1 LPQLLL
7 QPLKQMQFTFWVPD
21 KEDDEMSNIFN
32 TNGELNA
39 SNVKDALSQIV
50 KYASIVEELQS
61 SSDRAS
67 AAPSL
72 SDTQRDDMIKQALM
86 TQEGK
91 IALGQAMANPIRR
104 NLDYQ
109 GVGRKALVVDPL
121 PQGALP
127 VYDRDIDVAAVVVS
141 SNGSAPE
148 SRVFGDRVTIPEFE
162 IVSNPTVRIAEVK
175 RRRFNV
181 IDRAQQKAR
190 QEIQAQEDANVFAAL
205 AFAGDSTAG
214 GENQPVSLDIGT
226 LGGTHATGASL
237 AANNTTQLSKAG
249 MLELKRSVDRWDLV
263 TSKYFMNI
271 NEFTDML
278 NWESAG
284 STGGSQVDPVTQ
296 REILQTGLYGHI
308 FGADIVVSKVVPA
321 TRVFACADPEF
332 VGVMPIRQDI
342 EVLPADEPKQLKLGW
357 VVSEIV
363 GIGIVNPRGVST
375 GVVAA

>member
-1 LPQLLL
+1 
-7 QPLKQMQFTFWVPD
+7 
-21 KEDDEMSNIFN
+21 MSNLFN
-32 TNGELNA
+32 THGELNA
-39 SNVKDALSQIV
+39 SNVKEALSQIV
-50 KYASIVEELQS
+50 KYASVIEDLRS
-61 SSDRAS
+61 SNDAAS
-67 AAPSL
+67 TSPSL
-72 SDTQRDDMIKQALM
+72 NDEQRDEMIKQALM

-148 SRVFGDRVTIPEFE
+148 SRVFGDRVTVPEFE
-162 IVSNPTVRIAEVK
+162 VVSNPTVRIAEVK

-205 AFAGDSTAG
+205 QFAGDQNLG
-214 GENQPVSLDIGT
+214 GENAAQALDEAGA
-226 LGGTHATGASL
+226 GGPGAT
-237 AANNTTQLSKAG
+237 TDQLSKQG
-249 MLELKRSVDRWDLV
+249 LLSLKRQVDRWDLV

-284 STGGSQVDPVTQ
+284 AAGHSSVDPVTQ

-321 TRVFACADPEF
+321 RRVFACADPEF
-332 VGVMPIRQDI
+332 VGVMPVRQDI

-363 GIGIVNPRGVST
+363 GIGIVNPRGVAT
-375 GVVAA
+375 GTVTA

>member
-1 LPQLLL
+1 
-7 QPLKQMQFTFWVPD
+7 
-21 KEDDEMSNIFN
+21 MSNIFN
-32 TNGELNA
+32 KHGELNA
-39 SNVKDALSQIV
+39 SNVQDALSQIV
-50 KYASIVEELQS
+50 KYASIIEDLQPS
-61 SSDRAS
+61 NATQA

-72 SDTQRDDMIKQALM
+72 NDEQRDEMIKQALM

-91 IALGQAMANPIRR
+91 IALGQAMATPIRR

-175 RRRFNV
+175 RRRFNI

-190 QEIQAQEDANVFAAL
+190 QEIQAQEDANIFAAID
-205 AFAGDSTAG
+205 FAATTENASQDLSPTAPSTNGYPQG
-214 GENQPVSLDIGT
+214 GALQKT
-226 LGGTHATGASL
+226 
-237 AANNTTQLSKAG
+237 G
-249 MLELKRSVDRWDLV
+249 MLNLKRQIDRWDLV
-263 TSKYFMNI
+263 TSRYFLNI
-271 NEFTDML
+271 NEFTDIL
-278 NWESAG
+278 DWESAG
-284 STGGSQVDPVTQ
+284 AAGGSAVDPVTQ
-296 REILQTGLYGHI
+296 RELLQTGLYGHI

-321 TRVFACADPEF
+321 GTAYACADPEF
-332 VGVMPIRQDI
+332 VGVMPVRQDI

-363 GIGIVNPRGVST
+363 GIGIVNPRGVAKGAVRTS
-375 GVVAA
+375 